1 MGVEGPPDRLVQPV
15 AVLEFARVSLGVRKR
30 HVRILRVQL
39 ETGHVHLDLLSRIS
53 EAAQA
58 DAASAKRVEE
68 GLLQLPQLADGQRET
83 MVSIG
88 RQLDLS
94 RQTNERIADTME
106 GFQQAIT
113 SLGETVEAS
122 SKALQEMRWDA
133 TAREERVASLLQHQ
147 TRWLVTFGW
156 SAIGFAAIA
165 AIVGLIVLL
174 R

>member
-1 MGVEGPPDRLVQPV
+1 
-15 AVLEFARVSLGVRKR
+15 
-30 HVRILRVQL
+30 
-39 ETGHVHLDLLSRIS
+39 
-53 EAAQA
+53 
-58 DAASAKRVEE
+58 
-68 GLLQLPQLADGQRET
+68 